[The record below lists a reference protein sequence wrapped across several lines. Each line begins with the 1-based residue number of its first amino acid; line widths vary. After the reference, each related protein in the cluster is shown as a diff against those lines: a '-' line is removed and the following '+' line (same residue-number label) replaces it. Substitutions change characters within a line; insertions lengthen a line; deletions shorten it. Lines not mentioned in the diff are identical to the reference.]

1 MGLRFFGPLSR
12 IKKTFSLIATAGLV
26 ATTLVATAT
35 VAEANSKY
43 AGVVVDAKTG
53 KVLYQD
59 NAHARRF
66 PASTTKIMT
75 LYVLFEEMEAGRMS
89 LNTRMRVSKYASQRP
104 PTKLWLKAGGTLR
117 VKDAIFA
124 LITRSANDASTV
136 IAEHISGSE
145 AAFARRMTA
154 TARRI
159 GMQNTVFKNPHGLPN
174 SKQVTTAY
182 DLSLLGRAIQDR
194 FPKYYKYFNTRS
206 YKYGK
211 TSLRNHNRLLGSV
224 RGVDGIKTGYTRAS
238 GFNLVTNV
246 ERDGRHIVAVVMG
259 GRTGRS
265 RDAHMVDLINR
276 YLGKASR
283 GPRTAPL
290 LLAGSP
296 TSLPQT
302 LAALPNSKPS
312 FGSATASTPVMAYA
326 QASTTPST
334 KPGGDPI
341 AQMLESHESLA
352 PIANPE
358 EPIKVASVAPT
369 ALPAAAPVQNAA
381 QQQVPAASA
390 EPEPSWHVQISA
402 SASQEQAIAMLE
414 KARAATGG
422 KLKRY
427 SMYTEPVRTK
437 NQTLYRARFIG
448 FETKTAAWDACK
460 SLKRANYSCYAV
472 YQ

>member
-26 ATTLVATAT
+26 AATVVATPNMAQ
-35 VAEANSKY
+35 ANSKY
-43 AGVVVDAKTG
+43 AGIVVDAKTG

-59 NAHARRF
+59 NAHAKRY

-75 LYVLFEEMEAGRMS
+75 LYVLFEELEAGRMS
-89 LNTRMRVSKYASQRP
+89 LNTRMKVSKYASQRP
-104 PTKLWLKAGGTLR
+104 PTKLWLKPGGYLR
-117 VKDAIFA
+117 VKDAIYA

-145 AAFARRMTA
+145 AAFARRMTRA
-154 TARRI
+154 ARAI
-159 GMQNTVFKNPHGLPN
+159 GMKDTVFKNPHGLPN
-174 SKQVTTAY
+174 SKQVTTAA
-182 DLSLLGRAIQDR
+182 DLALLGRAIQDR
-194 FPKYYKYFNTRS
+194 FPKYYKFFNTRS

-211 TSLRNHNRLLGSV
+211 ATLRNHNRLLGRV
-224 RGVDGIKTGYTRAS
+224 KGVDGIKTGYTRAS

-259 GRTGRS
+259 GRSGRS

-276 YLGKASR
+276 YLSKASR

-290 LLAGSP
+290 LLVDRK
-296 TSLPQT
+296 LPQI
-302 LAALPNSKPS
+302 APAIPVAK
-312 FGSATASTPVMAYA
+312 ATAIGTPAAPSTMMAYA
-326 QASTTPST
+326 SSSATPST
-334 KPGGDPI
+334 KPGSDPI
-341 AQMLESHESLA
+341 AQMLERHDSLA
-352 PIANPE
+352 PIAKADD
-358 EPIKVASVAPT
+358 PIKVASVAPT
-369 ALPAAAPVQNAA
+369 AVPVATPSTPEA
-381 QQQVPAASA
+381 DVDVAGS
-390 EPEPSWHVQISA
+390 EPTPSWHVQISA
-402 SASQEQAIAMLE
+402 SESQEKAIELLE
-414 KARAATGG
+414 RARSATGG

-427 SMYTEPVRTK
+427 SMYTEPVKTN

-460 SLKRANYSCYAV
+460 TLKRANYSCYAV